1 MTNNFSIQT
10 IRMVNLLFAILNKIP
25 LYMKLTVLFFFISF
39 GLLQAMNTYGQL
51 TTLTL
56 NVENETVQN
65 VLDKIEAQSEYN
77 FFYNNKQINMSRVVS
92 VKSTDKNIFK
102 ILDDLFEDTNVTYSI
117 LDKNIILSVKEKMNT
132 APQQSQKRITGTV
145 IDGAGEPV
153 IGANVVEK
161 GTTNGTITD
170 IDGRFSLSIG
180 DKAVLTVTYIGYAPR
195 EVVVGN
201 QSVLSIRL
209 AEDTQAL
216 EEVVVVGYGVQRKS
230 DVTGSISVAT
240 ADDLLAR
247 PQFNALEGLRGK
259 AAGVNIL
266 SATGN
271 PLGLNE
277 SGPRIIIRGMNS
289 LNTSSDP
296 LFVVDGVQMTDFQFV
311 NPNDIERMEV
321 LKDASATA
329 IYGARGANGVIL
341 VTTKRG
347 NAGEDKT
354 LVSYNGYVSMGTM
367 AKKVDLM
374 NAEEFLLME
383 DMAFANL
390 SKYPAGRKTLS
401 DRGLTEWIPRRTDP
415 LFFDAN
421 GKPLYDT
428 DWQDETTRDAWS
440 HSHQLNIQHQSKKAS
455 VGAFLN
461 YSDQQAII
469 LNNYAKRVNAKLT
482 FDSKPTRWLDINTN
496 LLVNHTWGN
505 SFDGTGGGAR
515 RNMWEMPPIVP
526 VKFPDGSWGTVNN
539 QTQLDYNLEGMANP
553 VQEMETA
560 VRKRIRTKI
569 FGNVAFVFHLFD
581 GLDLRTQF
589 GVDYNTRSNRD
600 YFPTDLLYI
609 SAPQGRA
616 SLTNGNTF
624 YWQEETFLSY
634 NKLLKD
640 IHRINATLGMSWSK
654 STSFDFGTG
663 NVTNFTSNDYEY
675 NNLGAG
681 QTPSAP
687 YSSSSAWSINS
698 YFARAS
704 YTLKD
709 KYLATLTLRA
719 DGSSRFGDNNKYG
732 YFPSVGLGWNI
743 SNENFLKDIGWLSNL
758 KLHTSYGQTGN
769 TEIDVYRSLSLMQAS
784 TTLLNG
790 NRAATSQMNRMANPD
805 LEWEKTNQFDVGI
818 NLGLFDNR
826 VNLELDYYHKNTHD
840 LLLDRPL
847 PFETG
852 FSSVYE
858 NMGRVDNSGIDM
870 LLQTMNV
877 QTDKFSWETTV
888 NLNYNKNEIKELGAN
903 NEDMIFSAGVGDGQI
918 IHRVGE
924 ALGSFYAQKR
934 LGTWSTAEAEEAAAA
949 PGVQSPGESKKTKE
963 RYILGNGIPKFS
975 GSIINKFYYNNFD
988 LTVDLQF
995 VTGVDT
1001 WEAYCGAILD
1011 RAGVANGLRL
1021 MLTDGWTEQRQNTM
1035 VQQIRHTTYA
1045 GQSSNADSYW
1055 ISDGSYLRGNLIQ
1068 LGYTFDKSLLRK
1080 WNMEN
1085 LRLSFSVSNAFLIHS
1100 KEFRGYDP
1108 ESSAQSGKWGQNIYF
1123 YQYPRER
1130 TYTLGASFS
1139 F

>member
-1 MTNNFSIQT
+1 MS
-10 IRMVNLLFAILNKIP
+10 VDYEESKIDI
-25 LYMKLTVLFFFISF
+25 T
-39 GLLQAMNTYGQL
+39 
-51 TTLTL
+51 
-56 NVENETVQN
+56 
-65 VLDKIEAQSEYN
+65 
-77 FFYNNKQINMSRVVS
+77 
-92 VKSTDKNIFK
+92 KNIDISVVNMDISDALNL
-102 ILDDLFEDTNVTYSI
+102 ILKNSGYIYSI
-117 LDKNIILSVKEKMNT
+117 RGKHIILSPQ
-132 APQQSQKRITGTV
+132 PQQNSNGIRISGTV
-145 IDGAGEPV
+145 IDADGIPV

-161 GTTNGTITD
+161 GTVNGTITD
-170 IDGRFSLSIG
+170 TDGSFSLEVRE
-180 DKAVLTVTYIGYAPR
+180 KATLTVTYIGYSPR
-195 EVVVGN
+195 EINIGN
-201 QSVLSIRL
+201 QRVLTIRL

-216 EEVVVVGYGVQRKS
+216 EEVIVVGYGVQRKS
-230 DVTGSISVAT
+230 DVAGSISVAT

-266 SATGN
+266 SSTGN
-271 PLGLNE
+271 PLGLDEN
-277 SGPRIIIRGMNS
+277 GPRIIIRGMNS
-289 LNTSSDP
+289 LNTSSEP
-296 LFVVDGVQMTDFQFV
+296 LFVVDGVQMSDFHFV

-354 LVSYNGYVSMGTM
+354 IVSYNGYVSVGTM

-374 NAEEFLLME
+374 NAEEFLQME
-383 DMAFANL
+383 EIAFANL
-390 SKYPAGRKTLS
+390 SKYPAGQKTLR

-421 GKPLYDT
+421 GNPLYDT
-428 DWQDETTRDAWS
+428 DWQKETTRNAIS
-440 HSHQLNIQHQSKKAS
+440 HSHQLNVQHQSKKAS

-461 YSDQQAII
+461 YTDQQAII
-469 LNNYAKRVNAKLT
+469 INNYAKRLNAKLT
-482 FDSKPTRWLDINTN
+482 FDSKPTKWLDINTN

-515 RNMWEMPPIVP
+515 RNMWEMPPIIP
-526 VKFPDGSWGTVNN
+526 VKFPDGRWGTVNY
-539 QTQLDYNLEGMANP
+539 QTELDYNLEGMANP

-560 VRKRIRTKI
+560 VRKRLRTKI
-569 FGNVAFVFHLFD
+569 FGNVGLVFHIID

-589 GVDYNTRSNRD
+589 GIDYNIRSNRD

-616 SLTNGNTF
+616 NLSSGTTL
-624 YWQEETFLSY
+624 YWQEETYLSY
-634 NKLLKD
+634 NKVLND
-640 IHRINATLGMSWSK
+640 IHRINATLGMSWSES
-654 STSFDFGTG
+654 STFNFGTG
-663 NVTNFTSNDYEY
+663 NVTNFTSDHYQY

-687 YSSSSAWSINS
+687 NSNFTSWSINS
-698 YFARAS
+698 YFARSS
-704 YTLKD
+704 YTLMD
-709 KYLATLTLRA
+709 KYMATLTIRA
-719 DGSSRFGDNNKYG
+719 DGSSRFGGNNKYG

-743 SNENFLKDIGWLSNL
+743 SNEGFLQDAKWLSNL
-758 KLHTSYGQTGN
+758 KIHTSYGQTGN

-790 NRAATSQMNRMANPD
+790 ARAATSQMNRMANPD
-805 LEWEKTNQFDVGI
+805 LEWEKTNQFDIGI
-818 NLGLFDNR
+818 NLGLFNNR
-826 VNLELDYYHKNTHD
+826 INLDLDYYHKNTHD

-852 FSSVYE
+852 FASVYE
-858 NMGRVDNSGIDM
+858 NMGRVDNSGIDI
-870 LLQTMNV
+870 LLQTANI
-877 QTDKFSWETTV
+877 QTKNFNWETTI
-888 NLNYNKNEIKELGAN
+888 NFNYNKNEIKELGAN
-903 NEDMIFSAGVGDGQI
+903 NEDIISSAGIGDGYI

-924 ALGSFYAQKR
+924 ALGSFYAQRR
-934 LGTWSTAEAEEAAAA
+934 LGTWSSAEAAEAAAA
-949 PGVQSPGESKKTKE
+949 PGVQSPGESKKSAE
-963 RYILGNGIPKFS
+963 REILGNGIPNVS
-975 GSIINKFYYNNFD
+975 GSIINKLNFKD
-988 LTVDLQF
+988 FDFILDLQF
-995 VTGVDT
+995 VTGVQT

-1011 RAGVANGLRL
+1011 RAGVANGLKL
-1021 MLTDGWTEQRQNTM
+1021 MLTDGWTENRQNTM

-1055 ISDGSYLRGNLIQ
+1055 VSDGSYLRANLIQ
-1068 LGYTFDKSLLRK
+1068 LGYTVNNAILKK
-1080 WNMEN
+1080 WNLQS
-1085 LRLSFSVSNAFLIHS
+1085 LRINFSVSNAFLIHS

-1108 ESSAQSGKWGQNIYF
+1108 ESSARTGKFGQNIYF

>member
-1 MTNNFSIQT
+1 MKINNKSKKINP
-10 IRMVNLLFAILNKIP
+10 NLFFGIIFLLTFFLSSQYVAAEVQNKIT
-25 LYMKLTVLFFFISF
+25 LS
-39 GLLQAMNTYGQL
+39 ANS
-51 TTLTL
+51 TTLKAAFD
-56 NVENETVQN
+56 E
-65 VLDKIEAQSEYN
+65 IE
-77 FFYNNKQINMSRVVS
+77 KQTNLSVDYEESRIDINRRI
-92 VKSTDKNIFK
+92 NIFVVDMNLNDALSLVLK
-102 ILDDLFEDTNVTYSI
+102 NSGYTYSI
-117 LDKNIILSVKEKMNT
+117 KGNHIILSQQ
-132 APQQSQKRITGTV
+132 PQQNVGNRVRITGTV
-145 IDGAGEPV
+145 TDADGVAV
-153 IGANVVEK
+153 IGANIIEK
-161 GTTNGTITD
+161 GTANGTITD
-170 IDGRFSLSIG
+170 IDGSFSLEVRER
-180 DKAVLTVTYIGYAPR
+180 AVLTVTYIGYAPR
-195 EVVVGN
+195 EISIGN
-201 QSVLSIRL
+201 QKILAIRL
-209 AEDTQAL
+209 SEDTQAL

-271 PLGLNE
+271 PLGLDEN
-277 SGPRIIIRGMNS
+277 GPRIIIRGMNS
-289 LNTSSDP
+289 LNTSSEP
-296 LFVVDGVQMTDFQFV
+296 LFVVDGVQMSDFHFV

-374 NAEEFLLME
+374 NAEEFLQME
-383 DMAFANL
+383 DIAFANL
-390 SKYPAGRKTLS
+390 SKYPAGRKTLN

-415 LFFDAN
+415 LYFDAN
-421 GKPLYDT
+421 GNPLYDT
-428 DWQDETTRDAWS
+428 DWQEETTRNAIS
-440 HSHQLNIQHQSKKAS
+440 HSHQLNIQNQSKKSS

-461 YSDQQAII
+461 YTDQQAII
-469 LNNYAKRVNAKLT
+469 INNYAKRLNAKLA
-482 FDSKPTRWLDINTN
+482 FDSKPTNWLDINTN

-515 RNMWEMPPIVP
+515 RNMWEMPPIIP
-526 VKFPDGSWGTVNN
+526 VKFPDGRWGTVNY
-539 QTQLDYNLEGMANP
+539 QTELDYNLEGMSNP
-553 VQEMETA
+553 VQEMETV
-560 VRKRIRTKI
+560 VRKRLRTKI
-569 FGNVAFVFHLFD
+569 FGNVGLVFHIID

-589 GVDYNTRSNRD
+589 GVDYNIRSNRD
-600 YFPTDLLYI
+600 YFPTNLLYI

-616 SLTNGNTF
+616 NVSSGTTL
-624 YWQEETFLSY
+624 YWQEETYLSY
-634 NKLLKD
+634 NKVLND
-640 IHRINATLGMSWSK
+640 IHRINATLGMSWSE
-654 STSFDFGTG
+654 SSIFNFGTG
-663 NVTNFTSNDYEY
+663 NVTNFTSDHYLY

-687 YSSSSAWSINS
+687 TSNSSSWSINS

-709 KYLATLTLRA
+709 KYMATLTIRA
-719 DGSSRFGDNNKYG
+719 DGSSRFGKNNKYG

-743 SNENFLKDIGWLSNL
+743 SNEGFMKDMEWLSNL

-790 NRAATSQMNRMANPD
+790 SRGATSQMNRMANPD
-805 LEWEKTNQFDVGI
+805 LEWEKTNQFDIGI
-818 NLGLFDNR
+818 NLGLFNNR
-826 VNLELDYYHKNTHD
+826 INLELDYYHKNTHD

-852 FSSVYE
+852 FASVYE
-858 NMGRVDNSGIDM
+858 NMGRVDNSGIDI
-870 LLQTMNV
+870 LLQTSNV
-877 QTDKFSWETTV
+877 QTKDFSWETTL
-888 NLNYNKNEIKELGAN
+888 NFNYNKNEIKELGAN
-903 NEDMIFSAGVGDGQI
+903 NEDIIMSAGIGDGYI

-924 ALGSFYAQKR
+924 ALGSFYAQRR
-934 LGTWSTAEAEEAAAA
+934 LGTWSTAEAAEAAAA
-949 PGVQSPGESKKTKE
+949 PGVQSPGESKKSGE
-963 RYILGNGIPKFS
+963 REILGNGIPKIS
-975 GSIINKFYYNNFD
+975 GSIINKFYYKDFD
-988 LTVDLQF
+988 FTVDLQY
-995 VTGVDT
+995 VTGVET

-1021 MLTDGWTEQRQNTM
+1021 MLTDGWREDRQNTM

-1055 ISDGSYLRGNLIQ
+1055 VSDGSYLRANLIQ
-1068 LGYTFDKSLLRK
+1068 LGYNVNNALLKK
-1080 WNMEN
+1080 WKLQN
-1085 LRLSFSVSNAFLIHS
+1085 LRLNFSISNAFLIHS

-1108 ESSAQSGKWGQNIYF
+1108 ESSARTDKWGQNIYF

>member
-1 MTNNFSIQT
+1 MKINGLSQKRCLICLFKTAFFLFFLFFSQYAVSETQNRITLSGNPSTWKAAFEEIEEQT
-10 IRMVNLLFAILNKIP
+10 HLSVDYEESNIDLNRTVHVSVVDMNLNEALNLLFKNSGYTYAIKGNHILISLQDQQRGDNK
-25 LYMKLTVLFFFISF
+25 MK
-39 GLLQAMNTYGQL
+39 
-51 TTLTL
+51 
-56 NVENETVQN
+56 
-65 VLDKIEAQSEYN
+65 
-77 FFYNNKQINMSRVVS
+77 
-92 VKSTDKNIFK
+92 
-102 ILDDLFEDTNVTYSI
+102 
-117 LDKNIILSVKEKMNT
+117 
-132 APQQSQKRITGTV
+132 ITGTI
-145 IDGAGEPV
+145 IDESGNPV

-170 IDGRFSLSIG
+170 IDGTFYLNVRE
-180 DKAVLTVTYIGYAPR
+180 KAVLTISYIGYTPR
-195 EVVVGN
+195 EVNVGN
-201 QSVLSIRL
+201 QQTLSIRL
-209 AEDTQAL
+209 TEDAQAL

-230 DVTGSISVAT
+230 DVTGAISVAT

-354 LVSYNGYVSMGTM
+354 LVSYNGYVSVGTM

-374 NAEEFLLME
+374 NAEEFMQME
-383 DMAFANL
+383 EMAFANL

-415 LFFDAN
+415 LYFDAN

-428 DWQDETTRDAWS
+428 DWQEETTRNALS

-461 YSDQQAII
+461 YTDQEAII
-469 LNNYAKRVNAKLT
+469 INNYAKRINAKLT
-482 FDSKPTRWLDINTN
+482 FDSKPTRWLDITTN

-515 RNMWEMPPIVP
+515 RNMWEMPPIIP
-526 VKFPDGSWGTVNN
+526 VKFPDGRWGSVNY
-539 QTQLDYNLEGMANP
+539 QTELDYNLEGMANP
-553 VQEMETA
+553 IQEMETT

-569 FGNVAFVFHLFD
+569 FGNLGFVFHLAD
-581 GLDLRTQF
+581 GLDLRTQL
-589 GVDYNTRSNRD
+589 GVDYNIRSSRD

-616 SLTNGNTF
+616 NLSNGNTF
-624 YWQEETFLSY
+624 YWQEETYLSY
-634 NKLLKD
+634 NKVLNK
-640 IHRINATLGMSWSK
+640 IHRVNATLGMSWSQ
-654 STSFDFGTG
+654 STVFDFSTG
-663 NVTNFTSNDYEY
+663 NVTDFTTDDYQY

-681 QTPSAP
+681 QNPSAP
-687 YSSSSAWSINS
+687 TSSTSSWSINS
-698 YFARAS
+698 YFARAN
-704 YTLKD
+704 YTLRD
-709 KYLATLTLRA
+709 KYMATFTIRA
-719 DGSSRFGDNNKYG
+719 DGSSRFGKNNKYG
-732 YFPSVGLGWNI
+732 FFPSIGLGWNI
-743 SNENFLKDIGWLSNL
+743 SNEGFLKDVKWLSNL

-769 TEIDVYRSLSLMQAS
+769 TEIDVYRSLSMMQSA

-790 NRAATSQMNRMANPD
+790 NRVATSQMNRMANPD
-805 LEWEKTNQFDVGI
+805 LEWEKTNQFDIGV
-818 NLGLFDNR
+818 NFGLLNNR
-826 VNLELDYYHKNTHD
+826 ITLEMDYYHKNTHD

-847 PFETG
+847 PFESG

-858 NMGRVDNSGIDM
+858 NMGRVDNSGIEF
-870 LLQTMNV
+870 LLQTLNV
-877 QTDKFSWETTV
+877 QTGSFSWETTL
-888 NLNYNKNEIKELGAN
+888 NLNYNKNEIKKLGAN
-903 NEDMIFSAGVGDGQI
+903 NEDIIFSAGVGDGQI

-934 LGTWSTAEAEEAAAA
+934 LGTWSTAEAAEATAAA
-949 PGVQSPGESKKTKE
+949 GVQSPGESKKTTE

-975 GSIINKFYYNNFD
+975 GSLINKFYYKGFD

-1011 RAGVANGLRL
+1011 RAGVANGLKL
-1021 MLTDGWTEQRQNTM
+1021 MLTDGWTEERQNTM
-1035 VQQIRHTTYA
+1035 VQQIRHTSYA

-1068 LGYTFDKSLLRK
+1068 LGYTLDNSLLKK
-1080 WNMEN
+1080 WKMSN
-1085 LRLSFSVSNAFLIHS
+1085 LRLSLSVSNAFLLHS

-1108 ESSAQSGKWGQNIYF
+1108 ESSAQTGKWGQNVYF

>member
-1 MTNNFSIQT
+1 MAAETQQ
-10 IRMVNLLFAILNKIP
+10 KITLSNP
-25 LYMKLTVLFFFISF
+25 
-39 GLLQAMNTYGQL
+39 G
-51 TTLTL
+51 LTL
-56 NVENETVQN
+56 KTAFDEIEKQTRLSVDYEAS
-65 VLDKIEAQSEYN
+65 KIDLSCPVN
-77 FFYNNKQINMSRVVS
+77 TRVVNMDLDEALRLLLKNTGYTYTLKGGHLIIS
-92 VKSTDKNIFK
+92 LPEPPQEAKKKTVTGIVTD
-102 ILDDLFEDTNVTYSI
+102 
-117 LDKNIILSVKEKMNT
+117 
-132 APQQSQKRITGTV
+132 P
-145 IDGAGEPV
+145 DGLPV
-153 IGANVVEK
+153 IGANVIEK
-161 GTTNGTITD
+161 GTANGTITD
-170 IDGRFSLSIG
+170 MDGNFRLNVQ
-180 DKAVLTVTYIGYAPR
+180 DRAVLTVTYIGYAPR
-195 EVVVGN
+195 DIATGS
-201 QSVLSIRL
+201 QTRLTIRL
-209 AEDTQAL
+209 SEDTQAL

-230 DVTGSISVAT
+230 DVTGAISVAT
-240 ADDLLAR
+240 ADELLAR

-266 SATGN
+266 SSTGN

-296 LFVVDGVQMTDFQFV
+296 LFVVDGVQMTDFQFL

-347 NAGEDKT
+347 NAGQDRT
-354 LVSYNGYVSMGTM
+354 LVSYTGYVSVSTL

-374 NAEEFLLME
+374 NAEEFLEME
-383 DMAFANL
+383 DIAFANL
-390 SKYPAGRKTLS
+390 SKYPAGRKVLA
-401 DRGLTEWIPRRTDP
+401 DKGLTEWMPRRTDP
-415 LFFDAN
+415 AFFDAD
-421 GKPLYDT
+421 GRPLYDT
-428 DWQDETTRDAWS
+428 DWQKETTRNAFS
-440 HSHQLNIQHQSKKAS
+440 HSHQLNIQHQSKTTS
-455 VGAFLN
+455 VGAFIN
-461 YSDQQAII
+461 YTDQQAII
-469 LNNYAKRVNAKLT
+469 LNNYAKRLNAKLAL
-482 FDSKPTRWLDINTN
+482 DAKPVRWLDISTN

-515 RNMWEMPPIVP
+515 RNMWEMPPIIP
-526 VKFPDGSWGTVNN
+526 VKFPDGRWGTVNE
-539 QTQLDYNLEGMANP
+539 QTELDYNLEGMANP

-569 FGNVAFVFHLFD
+569 FGNLAFVFHLFD

-616 SLTNGNTF
+616 SLTNGDTF

-634 NKLLKD
+634 NKVLKEK
-640 IHRINATLGMSWSK
+640 HRIQATLGMSWSQ
-654 STSFDFGTG
+654 SSSFDFETG
-663 NVTNFTSNDYEY
+663 NVTDFTTDDYLY

-687 YSSSSAWSINS
+687 SSKSSSWSINS

-709 KYLATLTLRA
+709 RYMATATLRA
-719 DGSSRFGDNNKYG
+719 DGSSRFGQNNKYG
-732 YFPSVGLGWNI
+732 YFPSIGLGWNL
-743 SNENFLKDIGWLSNL
+743 SNEPFMKNVRWLSNF
-758 KLHTSYGQTGN
+758 KLHTSFGQTGN
-769 TEIDVYRSLSLMQAS
+769 TEIDVYRSLSLMQAG

-790 NRAATSQMNRMANPD
+790 NRAATSQMNRMPNPD
-805 LEWEKTNQFDVGI
+805 LEWEKTNQFDIGV

-826 VNLELDYYHKNTHD
+826 VTMELDYYHKNTHD

-847 PFETG
+847 PFESG

-858 NMGRVDNSGIDM
+858 NMGRVDNSGVEL
-870 LLQTMNV
+870 LLQTQNIR
-877 QTDKFSWETTV
+877 TRDFTWETTL
-888 NLNYNKNEIKELGAN
+888 NFNYNKNEIKELGAN
-903 NEDMIFSAGVGDGQI
+903 NEDIIVSAGVGGGQI
-918 IHRVGE
+918 IHRVGQP
-924 ALGSFYAQKR
+924 LGSFYAQKR
-934 LGTWSTAEAEEAAAA
+934 LGTWKTTEAEEAAAA
-949 PGVQSPGESKKTKE
+949 PGVQSPGESKKTEE

-975 GSIINKFYYNNFD
+975 GSLINKFYYKHFD

-995 VTGVDT
+995 VAGVDT

-1011 RAGVANGLRL
+1011 RAGVANGLKL
-1021 MLTDGWTEQRQNTM
+1021 MLTDGWTEARQNTM

-1055 ISDGSYLRGNLIQ
+1055 VSDGSYLRGNLLQ
-1068 LGYTFDKSLLRK
+1068 LGYTFDNALLKK
-1080 WNMEN
+1080 WKMQN
-1085 LRLSFSVSNAFLIHS
+1085 LRLHFSVSNAFLIHS

-1108 ESSAQSGKWGQNIYF
+1108 ESSSQTGKWGQNVYF

>member
-1 MTNNFSIQT
+1 MKTD
-10 IRMVNLLFAILNKIP
+10 
-25 LYMKLTVLFFFISF
+25 KLTQVNRLNYLLRAVSIVFFLSYSQIAIS
-39 GLLQAMNTYGQL
+39 
-51 TTLTL
+51 
-56 NVENETVQN
+56 EVQN
-65 VLDKIEAQSEYN
+65 KVSLSQPNMTLKVAFEEIERQT
-77 FFYNNKQINMSRVVS
+77 NMSVDYEESSINLGMKVNVS
-92 VKSTDKNIFK
+92 VTDKNVEEALQLLLKNSGYSYAIK
-102 ILDDLFEDTNVTYSI
+102 GNHILISARN
-117 LDKNIILSVKEKMNT
+117 
-132 APQQSQKRITGTV
+132 AQQSDKKVQINGTV
-145 IDGAGEPV
+145 LDNEGNPV
-153 IGANVVEK
+153 IGANIMEK
-161 GTTNGTITD
+161 ETTNGTITD
-170 IDGRFSLSIG
+170 IDGKFHLSLSER
-180 DKAVLTVTYIGYAPR
+180 AVLIVSYIGYTPR
-195 EVVVGN
+195 EVNVGN
-201 QSVLSIRL
+201 QKTLIIRL
-209 AEDTQAL
+209 AEDAQAL

-240 ADDLLAR
+240 ADDILAR
-247 PQFNALEGLRGK
+247 PQFNALDGLRGK

-266 SATGN
+266 SSTGN

-277 SGPRIIIRGMNS
+277 SGPRIVIRGMNS

-296 LFVVDGVQMTDFQFV
+296 LFVVDGVQMSDFQFL

-347 NAGEDKT
+347 NTGEDKT
-354 LVSYNGYVSMGTM
+354 LVSYNGYVSVGTL

-374 NAEEFLLME
+374 NADEFME
-383 DMAFANL
+383 MQDIAFANL
-390 SKYPAGRKTLS
+390 SKYPAGRKTLN
-401 DRGLTEWIPRRTDP
+401 DKGLSEWIPRRTDP

-421 GKPLYDT
+421 GNPLYDT
-428 DWQDETTRDAWS
+428 DWQKETTRNAIS
-440 HSHQLNIQHQSKKAS
+440 HSHQVNIQHQGKKAS

-469 LNNYAKRVNAKLT
+469 LNNYAKRLNAKLT
-482 FDSKPTRWLDINTN
+482 FDAKPTKWLDISTN

-515 RNMWEMPPIVP
+515 RNMWEMPPIIP
-526 VKFPDGSWGTVNN
+526 VKFPNGNWGTVNN
-539 QTQLDYNLEGMANP
+539 QTELDYNLEGMANP

-569 FGNVAFVFHLFD
+569 FGNVALVFHLLD

-600 YFPTDLLYI
+600 FFPTDLLYI

-616 SLTNGNTF
+616 SLANGDTF

-640 IHRINATLGMSWSK
+640 IHRINATLGMSWSQ
-654 STSFDFGTG
+654 SSSFDFGTG
-663 NVTNFTSNDYEY
+663 NVTNFTTNDYSY

-687 YSSSSAWSINS
+687 YSSSSSWSINS

-704 YTLKD
+704 YTLRD
-709 KYLATLTLRA
+709 KYMMTATLRA
-719 DGSSRFGDNNKYG
+719 DGSSRFGKNNKYG
-732 YFPSVGLGWNI
+732 YFPSLGLGWNI
-743 SNENFLKDIGWLSNL
+743 SNEKFLKDVKWLSNL
-758 KLHTSYGQTGN
+758 KIHTSYGQTGN

-790 NRAATSQMNRMANPD
+790 SRASTSQMNRMANPD
-805 LEWEKTNQFDVGI
+805 LEWEKTNQFDIGI
-818 NLGLFDNR
+818 NLGLFNSRLNIDM
-826 VNLELDYYHKNTHD
+826 DYYHKNTHD

-852 FSSVYE
+852 FASVYE
-858 NMGRVDNSGIDM
+858 NMGRVDNSGVE
-870 LLQTMNV
+870 LLIQSANI
-877 QTDKFSWETTV
+877 QSKFFNWETTV
-888 NLNYNKNEIKELGAN
+888 NLNYNKNEIKKLGAN
-903 NEDMIFSAGVGDGQI
+903 NEDIVLSAGIGNGYI

-924 ALGSFYAQKR
+924 PLGSFYAQKR

-949 PGVQSPGESKKTKE
+949 PGVQSPGEAKKTKD
-963 RYILGNGIPKFS
+963 RFILGNGIPKFS
-975 GSIINKFYYNNFD
+975 GSIINKFNYRNID

-995 VTGVDT
+995 VAGVDT

-1011 RAGVANGLRL
+1011 RAGVANGLNL

-1035 VQQIRHTTYA
+1035 VQQIRHTSYA
-1045 GQSSNADSYW
+1045 GQSSNADDYW
-1055 ISDGSYLRGNLIQ
+1055 VSDGSYLRANLIQ
-1068 LGYTFDKSLLRK
+1068 LGYTFDSSLLKRWK
-1080 WNMEN
+1080 LQN
-1085 LRLSFSVSNAFLIHS
+1085 LRLNFSVSNAFLIHS

-1108 ESSAQSGKWGQNIYF
+1108 ESSAQEGKWGQNIYF